1 MLINLFESF
10 VKGQFYDKDI
20 IFGIN
25 FTKRMELCNAIDII
39 IMVLTGNILSR
50 HPISQDRSSLSSKP
64 SRKFY
69 INI

>member
-25 FTKRMELCNAIDII
+25 FTKRMELCNAIDINHNGFDWKYSI
-39 IMVLTGNILSR
+39 ETSHQSR
-50 HPISQDRSSLSSKP
+50 
-64 SRKFY
+64 
-69 INI
+69 

>member
-25 FTKRMELCNAIDII
+25 FTKRMELCNAIDINYNGFDWKYSI
-39 IMVLTGNILSR
+39 ETSHQSR
-50 HPISQDRSSLSSKP
+50 QI
-64 SRKFY
+64 KFKFKT
-69 INI
+69 